1 MELNLT
7 QVWMVHKKQHIAH
20 LFFFISKAFG
30 SPSDHLS
37 AHRNVCSQAKS
48 VSETSDTSQLIPQ
61 STQERVV
68 SQPRHE
74 CDLAEGWLTRFSPFR
89 TSFLLLWAP
98 HARLQR
104 GPREITG
111 KQWSWNLIL
120 FDSGNTMS
128 RMSLIPLV
136 LLRQSCKRK
145 TGGFFNL
152 LQSIS
157 LHVSGFYFW
166 CLNWK
171 GITPPSLWNNLSPSL
186 EADSTVLIFISL
198 FVFFMTCF
206 TKTLADLF
214 ELRSSLP
221 TEEA

>member
-1 MELNLT
+1 MLPGKICVRHKPTYPPIHTGTRRLT
-7 QVWMVHKKQHIAH
+7 TTPRVWSCRGLINKILPFSHVIPA
-20 LFFFISKAFG
+20 
-30 SPSDHLS
+30 PLS
-37 AHRNVCSQAKS
+37 SSC
-48 VSETSDTSQLIPQ
+48 TS
-61 STQERVV
+61 
-68 SQPRHE
+68 
-74 CDLAEGWLTRFSPFR
+74 AAR
-89 TSFLLLWAP
+89 TK
-98 HARLQR
+98 RDYR
-104 GPREITG
+104 